1 MNDYPVC
8 IPHFISGPM
17 RGTASVGVG
26 CCARWNGR
34 GVGRRGGRCNGRWAS
49 RRCCVCWNWMSVR
62 WDIAPAVGVTAGVG
76 RRARWDGMRSAMS
89 GVVCEIRRY
98 VHTFGEVPFSG
109 KSSSPVAQHRRWCH
123 E

>member
-1 MNDYPVC
+1 
-8 IPHFISGPM
+8 
-17 RGTASVGVG
+17 
-26 CCARWNGR
+26 
-34 GVGRRGGRCNGRWAS
+34 
-49 RRCCVCWNWMSVR
+49 MSVR

-109 KSSSPVAQHRRWCH
+109 KSSSPVTTPAVVPRMTKGHV
-123 E
+123 EA